1 MLTKPFSHEWA
12 EQAQITVSPTTPST
26 HAAKVIRF
34 LIQRKKH
41 TPQATVSDHASQEK
55 TSSAPIPSL
64 RTVKANASLSQASK
78 QNLLKN
84 QKTNQT
90 RETEHIV
97 FSEQEMQD
105 IPLLAKCIS
114 FIMKRGQKAKAART
128 MNTVLRM
135 LQGLSPQNNKDVHAL
150 DMIHTAIQNVKPAF
164 ELRKARFGGRTQ
176 FIPATLPVHKQ
187 ENQALRA
194 LVQTARTKHQKASYT
209 NKHHD
214 MYTFAYF
221 LAQEIYDA
229 YKHQGAACQAKHGIH
244 KQAEHNRNHVR
255 RRWW

>member
-1 MLTKPFSHEWA
+1 MLSKPFEWYECA
-12 EQAQITVSPTTPST
+12 SYFQATG
-26 HAAKVIRF
+26 HAAKVVGF
-34 LIQRKKH
+34 LKQRPK
-41 TPQATVSDHASQEK
+41 
-55 TSSAPIPSL
+55 
-64 RTVKANASLSQASK
+64 NA
-78 QNLLKN
+78 
-84 QKTNQT
+84 
-90 RETEHIV
+90 
-97 FSEQEMQD
+97 FSEQEMQN
-105 IPLLAKCIS
+105 IPLLAKCMS

-128 MNTVLRM
+128 LNTVLKL
-135 LQGLSPQNNKDVHAL
+135 LQGFSPQNKDCAIH
-150 DMIHTAIQNVKPAF
+150 MIHLAIHNVKPAF

-187 ENQALRA
+187 ENQALRT

-229 YKHQGAACQAKHGIH
+229 YKHQGTACQAKHGVH
-244 KQAEHNRNHVR
+244 KQAEMNRNHVR